1 MSIKEKIAE
10 IRDKIAR
17 IAVKTAT
24 VATLMG
30 PSCACS
36 ENTQNTD
43 KNEETVE
50 KTGVVFRADHRRTE
64 SNFLFEDGESLSVIA
79 GDQFTSYRGFVDE
92 GDTLIYEAKTKDIRG
107 VRFKNAAGKNVNMTK
122 VGNKYERHR

>member
-50 KTGVVFRADHRRTE
+50 KTGVVFRTSHRGTY
-64 SNFLFEDGESLSVIA
+64 SDFLLEDGEEISVDA
-79 GDQFTSYRGFVDE
+79 GDAFACYKGFVDE
-92 GDTLIYEAKTKDIRG
+92 GDTLIYDAKTEDIRG

-122 VGNKYERHR
+122 VGNRYERHR